1 MSMGFKVERK
11 ILNLRFEEYEGMEV
25 RARTVS
31 FGQLMDVAEEAETL
45 RADGKLGKVRGFLD
59 LFTSRLESWNLEDE
73 DDRPVPATSEGLL
86 SLDTDMAL
94 AILLG
99 WFDAMTAVAPSLGKD
114 SISGPRFPEGS
125 IPMERLSA
133 SQAS

>member
-1 MSMGFKVERK
+1 MGFKVERK
-11 ILNLRFEEYEGMEV
+11 ILNLRFEDYDGMEV
-25 RARTVS
+25 RARTVA
-31 FGQLMDVAEEAETL
+31 FGQLLDVSEQAETL
-45 RADGKLGKVRGFLD
+45 RTDGKMDKVRGFLA

-73 DDRPVPATSEGLL
+73 DGSSIPASEAGLL
-86 SLDTDMAL
+86 SLDTDMGL

-114 SISGPRFPEGS
+114 STSGPRFPEGS